1 MRSIDQHVEA
11 GLRELR
17 ELDRR
22 AEQAEL
28 QRLDSNATRFRV
40 DIIFTDDA
48 ATEVQFFRTAH
59 SAVSYAHAM
68 LRSDAPVLVSQSR
81 HRRRHRG
88 GDGRSTEAEQGRAQP
103 TRKL

>member
-40 DIIFTDDA
+40 DILFTDDA

-68 LRSDAPVLVSQSR
+68 LRSEAPVLVACIIDKTMP
-81 HRRRHRG
+81 HRP
-88 GDGRSTEAEQGRAQP
+88 EFA
-103 TRKL
+103 RKGEVFK